1 MRIYAS
7 LIKNKKGQMIRLIFL
22 MLVFFGSIEA
32 ENVLYL
38 RDNLKRAQKKDYLVT
53 AQNKNYTLFHIYDK
67 EDDLITI
74 EEVTVPMN
82 RFPRHMGS
90 WKQWINLKAPGN
102 TSWVMYKIN
111 LKTAQMVEFY
121 SLSKN
126 AWYDVNKTENFLTT
140 LLNLRLEEVPMD
152 DRKRVGFP
160 TLPGM
165 TDRRPFWQP
174 KLVVNGQEVQGV
186 FFNAWT
192 TRWPKDGTDL
202 ADKTI
207 EVYVPVENDKYP
219 SYFPYWLQISGIIG
233 NAKIRIIDSGNQM
246 DSPTAPL
253 DTYKKQ
259 LKPQ

>member
-1 MRIYAS
+1 
-7 LIKNKKGQMIRLIFL
+7 MIRLVFL
-22 MLVFFGSIEA
+22 MIAIFGSIQA

-38 RDNLKRAQKKDYLVT
+38 RENLKRAQKKDYLVT

-67 EDDLITI
+67 KNDFITI
-74 EEVTVPMN
+74 EEITVPMN

-90 WKQWINLKAPGN
+90 WKQWINLKAPGH
-102 TSWVMYKIN
+102 TSWVMYTIN

-121 SLSKN
+121 SLSKKT
-126 AWYDVNKTENFLTT
+126 WYDVNKAENFLTT
-140 LLNLRLEEVPMD
+140 LLNLRLVEIPPE

-160 TLPGM
+160 PLPGM
-165 TDRRPFWQP
+165 TDHRPYWQP
-174 KLVVNGQEVQGV
+174 KLVVNGQDIQGA

-192 TRWPKDGTDL
+192 TQWPKDGTDL

-233 NAKIRIIDSGNQM
+233 NAKIRIIDSGTQM
-246 DSPTAPL
+246 ESPAAPL
-253 DTYKKQ
+253 DAYKNTTYKQ
-259 LKPQ
+259 PSH